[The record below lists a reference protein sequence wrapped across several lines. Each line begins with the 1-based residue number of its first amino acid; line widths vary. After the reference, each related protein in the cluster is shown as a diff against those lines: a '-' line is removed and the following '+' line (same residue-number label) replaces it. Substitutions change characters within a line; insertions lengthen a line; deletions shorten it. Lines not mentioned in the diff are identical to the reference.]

1 MELSSNQRKTI
12 ERGRLVNR
20 LVKTQVRLKPEYAFQ
35 IRLTNLYPVLSEIRR
50 KEFVHLIFTGLA

>member
-20 LVKTQVRLKPEYAFQ
+20 LVKTQVRLKPAYSLQ
-35 IRLTNLYPVLSEIRR
+35 IRSTNLYPVLSEIRR
-50 KEFVHLIFTGLA
+50 KEFIHQICTGLA